1 MADAQTIK
9 KTVEQAAA
17 ATIRTQSEAVQAT
30 AQRVEAAAE
39 TVQVQAEKIQATGA
53 QALRD
58 GLEKTTASFA
68 ELNAQS
74 KQNLEALTASAA
86 AAQKGVEALSAQ
98 ALNYSKTSWENAT
111 AAAQTIAKAR
121 SVQELIDRAADL
133 LRQVGDGSLHVGSL
147 QDDRDPDRLGQG
159 QPAADQRAG
168 HRLGREAP
176 GRPLRRPG
184 SGRSV
189 GSAIH

>member
-1 MADAQTIK
+1 MANAETIK

-98 ALNYSKTSWENAT
+98 ALNYGKTSWENAT

-121 SVQELIDRAADL
+121 SVQELIELQTSYAKSAMEVYMSEVSKMTETLTASVKD
-133 LRQVGDGSLHVGSL
+133 SL
-147 QDDRDPDRLGQG
+147 QPINARVTASVEKLQ
-159 QPAADQRAG
+159 AAR
-168 HRLGREAP
+168 
-176 GRPLRRPG
+176 
-184 SGRSV
+184 
-189 GSAIH
+189 